1 MATVAVGKEVRT
13 GFNGDKFVN
22 ELNLQNEDSVSDSSH
37 IADLPMNYGEVK
49 QRYIAKYFNHPS
61 LSRVEQKIG
70 ESFNIMDNMVGNESF
85 DEKKSDSVIDTV
97 MPLNI
102 LGEYADRIFET
113 MKNIEQLIVY
123 EKSME
128 EEEKTHPA
136 ELPELDAVSHASLI
150 GHCLTAYI
158 STLNESH
165 MKAIASKITAD
176 CQAILT
182 LLFRL
187 SDAHVYYHYE
197 EREGLVKV
205 CKLALH
211 QKYPKYGTEGFE
223 ALYSRP
229 PVIYLSSA
237 SPVGL
242 GQHLCTQLGLPMS
255 CISMVPCNTMFG
267 ASSKMDVAMLEK
279 LIQDD
284 IAAAKTPV
292 LLVGYAGTPVVGHVD
307 NLKRLQEICSIN
319 GIWLHVEGNNLASLI
334 LFSDPNTV
342 QASKCG
348 DSITVTLG
356 KWLGIPSLQATTLY
370 MCEDTTMTYA
380 AGMNSFNAASK
391 LSCLPLWICLHSL
404 GHDGI
409 HNRIRSSFH
418 LCKLLLER
426 LSSLPTVKLVN
437 TEKKSEEKDS
447 AKYGD
452 LLSTSID
459 TLLVFDVV
467 TPTVIFRYTE
477 NSTKTETESTPYV
490 IKTSEESNE
499 DEKQTA
505 YYNALNTWLA
515 DLLLRENT
523 KILIEAVNVDKEGVC
538 VRFSPLEFAQVLGTT
553 EEDIEDFVSSL
564 QAQIVILDATVSQR
578 KPFRNIVME
587 CENLTLIEMEGY
599 AGLGALRYIP
609 SPLVDKLENL
619 PEENKNDINSL
630 NIELVHKLKAT
641 DGAFSLGQ
649 SDDGIACVKFGLIT
663 ADTNIV
669 ELVSLVENIGKEVE
683 ESSKFLET
691 MSERILKG
699 IEEANKDLQRENA
712 ERMVQEGLLRQV
724 PLVGSLLNWW
734 SPPAKESIKGRT
746 FSLSSGKIVST
757 ESIYKYHMQ
766 IKEDEESN
774 SKAQSVQLA
783 LSSQSSELS
792 LNESLVHEEPLQTHQ
807 VSQQTSCESM
817 TETDGLN
824 MHAIC
829 EDQPTNIVQTAGAE
843 ESAAAAVEPAMAVEP
858 AAAAEVQTTGEALA
872 VESTAAGAAAEA
884 AGLIQAVGVPD
895 AKEST
900 ESTKSSGY
908 TQNAKAPSPEASSH

>member
-1 MATVAVGKEVRT
+1 MAALPPELDTRT
-13 GFNGDKFVN
+13 LSNGDKSVN
-22 ELNLQNEDSVSDSSH
+22 ELTLENEDSVSDPSH
-37 IADLPMNYGEVK
+37 ITGPSTNNGSGN
-49 QRYIAKYFNHPS
+49 QHYIAKYFEHPS
-61 LSRVEQKIG
+61 LSSVEQKIG
-70 ESFNIMDNMVGNESF
+70 ESFNIMGDSQVGGEPF
-85 DEKKSDSVIDTV
+85 DGKEGTDSAIIDTV
-97 MPLNI
+97 VPQNI
-102 LGEYADRIFET
+102 LGEYADRIFKT
-113 MKNIEQLIVY
+113 MKDIEQLIVY

-136 ELPELDAVSHASLI
+136 ELPELDAVSHATLI

-165 MKAIASKITAD
+165 MKTIASKITSD
-176 CQAILT
+176 CQTMLT
-182 LLFRL
+182 RLFRL
-187 SDAHVYYHYE
+187 ADAHVYYHHE

-237 SPVGL
+237 APIGL

-307 NLKRLQEICSIN
+307 NLKRLQEICALN
-319 GIWLHVEGNNLASLI
+319 GIWLHVEGNNLAALI
-334 LFSDPNTV
+334 LFSDPNTI

-348 DSITVTLG
+348 DSISIKPG
-356 KWLGIPSLQATTLY
+356 KWLGIPSLQAATLY

-380 AGMNSFNAASK
+380 AGMNSFNATSK
-391 LSCLPLWICLHSL
+391 LSCLPLWICLQSL
-404 GHDGI
+404 GHEGI
-409 HNRIRSSFH
+409 VTRIRSSFH
-418 LCKLLLER
+418 LCKLLLEK
-426 LSSLPTVKLVN
+426 LSSLPTIKLVN
-437 TEKKSEEKDS
+437 TEKKSDDKDS
-447 AKYGD
+447 EKYGD
-452 LLSTSID
+452 LISPAID

-477 NSTKTETESTPYV
+477 NSPKAETESTPYM
-490 IKTSEESNE
+490 IKTSEESSE

-515 DLLLRENT
+515 DLLLRENR
-523 KILIEAVNVDKEGVC
+523 KISIEAVNVDREGVC
-538 VRFSPLEFAQVLGTT
+538 LRFSPLEFAQILGTT
-553 EEDIEDFVSSL
+553 EEDIEDFISSL
-564 QAQIVILDATVSQR
+564 QAQIVILDATVSMR

-587 CENLTLIEMEGY
+587 CENLALIEMEGY

-609 SPLVDKLENL
+609 TTLIDKLGNL
-619 PEENKNDINSL
+619 PEENKNDINAL

-699 IEEANKDLQRENA
+699 IEEANKDLQRENE
-712 ERMVQEGLLRQV
+712 ERIVQEGLLRQV

-734 SPPAKESIKGRT
+734 SPPTKESIKGRT
-746 FSLSSGKIVST
+746 FNLSSGTVAST

-766 IKEDEESN
+766 IKEDEGS
-774 SKAQSVQLA
+774 SLKAQSSQLG

-792 LNESLVHEEPLQTHQ
+792 LNESLIHEEPLQTHQ
-807 VSQQTSCESM
+807 VPQTTPSDSV
-817 TETDGLN
+817 TEMEGLN
-824 MHAIC
+824 MHVPD
-829 EDQPTNIVQTAGAE
+829 EENRPTDADMQ
-843 ESAAAAVEPAMAVEP
+843 VEPAMEAREESPVLKTSDIAVEP
-858 AAAAEVQTTGEALA
+858 AAAAEGLTVIEPEAVKGSGTIQSTTELTSNGQ
-872 VESTAAGAAAEA
+872 S
-884 AGLIQAVGVPD
+884 
-895 AKEST
+895 
-900 ESTKSSGY
+900 
-908 TQNAKAPSPEASSH
+908 TQNINTPTTEVLSH